1 MAWLRKDGLKLN
13 ESADTI
19 LGRGASFEGTLETE
33 GSVRID
39 GRFQGAVRAAGDV
52 VIGEG
57 AAVEADLKG
66 RNILIA
72 GLVRGDVGAE
82 AKLEITPKGKLYG
95 NFQAAKLLVEEGALI
110 RGECRMNA
118 GSPVPDEA
126 AGGEEGASSAARGAP
141 LEWEP

>member
-13 ESADTI
+13 ESAETI

-39 GRFQGAVRAAGDV
+39 GRFRGAVRSAGDV

-57 AAVEADLKG
+57 AAVEAELKG
-66 RNILIA
+66 RNVLIA
-72 GLVRGDVGAE
+72 GLVRGNVDAE

-95 NFQAAKLLVEEGALI
+95 NFQASRLLVEEGALI
-110 RGECRMNA
+110 RGECLMNG
-118 GSPVPDEA
+118 GSPLPEDA
-126 AGGEEGASSAARGAP
+126 SAGEEGVPSASEGAP
-141 LEWEP
+141 IE